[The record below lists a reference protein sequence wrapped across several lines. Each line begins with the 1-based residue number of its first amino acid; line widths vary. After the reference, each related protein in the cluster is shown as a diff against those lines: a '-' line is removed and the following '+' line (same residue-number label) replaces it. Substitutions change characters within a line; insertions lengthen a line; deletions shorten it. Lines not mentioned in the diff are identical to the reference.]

1 MFVCLFNVFLCIWL
15 HWVLVAVVRIFIHLT
30 SDETGPLHWEH
41 GVSAREIPGARV
53 FREVI
58 KFKRGHGV
66 KPLKE
71 ERGIRELPLPSE
83 NAGRKDRDMKTQRTA
98 VYKAVVSL
106 DLTQPSNLRNCEK
119 TGLLFT
125 APSLVLCHGSWSRLV
140 NTSVIERST
149 YTNLEKVTAG
159 SFSSE
164 NPELSW
170 SSSSS
175 GEN

>member
-1 MFVCLFNVFLCIWL
+1 MFLCLWL

-106 DLTQPSNLRNCEK
+106 DLS
-119 TGLLFT
+119 LLT
-125 APSLVLCHGSWSRLV
+125 SETVRKQVCCSRHPV
-140 NTSVIERST
+140 WYFVM
-149 YTNLEKVTAG
+149 VAG
-159 SFSSE
+159 AD
-164 NPELSW
+164 
-170 SSSSS
+170 
-175 GEN
+175 